1 MTDAEEKK
9 LKDKNTEIE
18 NAIMQQ
24 INPNSDIIAKKI

>member
-1 MTDAEEKK
+1 MRKKKK
-9 LKDKNTEIE
+9 LKDKNAEIE